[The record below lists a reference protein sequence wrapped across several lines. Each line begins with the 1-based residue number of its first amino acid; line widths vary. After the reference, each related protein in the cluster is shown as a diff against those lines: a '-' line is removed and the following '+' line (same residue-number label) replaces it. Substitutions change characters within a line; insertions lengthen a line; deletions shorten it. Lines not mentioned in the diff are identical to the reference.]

1 MREIKFRAWDKD
13 YKYMNHKVMVGNV
26 WDEENYHAHMIWVD
40 RKDVDYECES
50 GWMNFDE
57 HSNIEIMQYTG
68 LKDKNGVEIYEGDV
82 VMAEHPHLYVS
93 YFGLV
98 SITPGD
104 GLYIE
109 YTDGHVDFGLDEI
122 QYKKYIGVIGNIYE
136 NPDILEGLR

>member
-1 MREIKFRAWDKD
+1 MRKIKFRAWDKELEQMVYD
-13 YKYMNHKVMVGNV
+13 VQATYDGLEYSKVNK
-26 WDEENYHAHMIWVD
+26 DI
-40 RKDVDYECES
+40 DVDVYDWMDCFES
-50 GWMNFDE
+50 WFNDRRFDL
-57 HSNIEIMQYTG
+57 MQYTG
-68 LKDKNGVEIYEGDV
+68 LKDKNGVEIYEGGV
-82 VMAEHPHLYVS
+82 VMAEHPHLYAS
-93 YFGLV
+93 YLGLV

>member
-1 MREIKFRAWDKD
+1 MREIKFRAWDKTEKEMARSVNEMRFNSKGL
-13 YKYMNHKVMVGNV
+13 YGLKVNHLGFEFKRR
-26 WDEENYHAHMIWVD
+26 
-40 RKDVDYECES
+40 RKDVVL
-50 GWMNFDE
+50 
-57 HSNIEIMQYTG
+57 MQYTG

-82 VMAEHPHLYVS
+82 VMAEHPHLYAS
-93 YFGLV
+93 YLGLV